1 MVRPYII
8 PHEISHHF
16 LGSSHVRNDK
26 HNLLTEDTDFDNL
39 GRHNSLR
46 KNNGVG
52 FMTKNYSKATF
63 LTVNRS
69 TLYQFSIVAIKARHG
84 DHTALDIL
92 IKKFNSLTLNDVMG
106 VKYLPGLLGYT
117 NHPEAVRQMLNVY
130 NKPDIRPGKE
140 DSLYNYCASSLNMLI
155 PGFPSGNAFLGIIGD
170 TVKME
175 SYRRWI
181 EENKDKYT
189 INDVPFSR
197 NKNII
202 NDITENNPVT
212 NNCNI

>member
-1 MVRPYII
+1 
-8 PHEISHHF
+8 
-16 LGSSHVRNDK
+16 
-26 HNLLTEDTDFDNL
+26 
-39 GRHNSLR
+39 
-46 KNNGVG
+46 
-52 FMTKNYSKATF
+52 
-63 LTVNRS
+63 
-69 TLYQFSIVAIKARHG
+69 
-84 DHTALDIL
+84 
-92 IKKFNSLTLNDVMG
+92 MG

-130 NKPDIRPGKE
+130 NKPDIRP
-140 DSLYNYCASSLNMLI
+140 DYCASSLNMLI